1 MFVLGGYPL
10 ALRKQI
16 AESTAS
22 YTDPYLGVNLR
33 ESEEHLKDGESRL
46 MQNCWR
52 NGGVRIRTGSSNL
65 NASSYGA
72 YRTLGGH
79 KYYYG
84 GATPA
89 AKRLIAYHNTISVV
103 SDAPAETVLTT
114 GMTAGLRTYFSTWSI
129 TDSVYISNGTDTPR
143 KYDGTTFST
152 VTKPGGKTNNP
163 PIARGPLCPILD
175 RMMAI
180 SPYGIERTDP
190 RVDNVWSSNSSWA
203 TLRPQTPG
211 LFTALTPYSIR
222 GADSI
227 YPGIIA
233 FQERAHYLVTGTNF
247 GADVEAATAGTG
259 EDGSIKLLDPSV
271 GTASPDS
278 VCSVPGIGLFWFT
291 TDLNVY
297 WMPEGSLTGRYVGDK
312 LQSTGSTAGIES
324 TNTAALAGVWMKYF
338 DHMLILSIPTG
349 SSVYASTQF
358 WMDMRELR
366 NHPERGPV
374 WYGPMIGQTVS
385 CAWVENQQ
393 GDNTLRGGEGN
404 SSTGV
409 FVYTLRVPSVFTD
422 AVGTADNNIT
432 MIYQTPFKD
441 FGTTSREKYVQA
453 IHADCNEFAGTA
465 TVDLLDLEGALATN
479 IPLEEVV

>member
-1 MFVLGGYPL
+1 M

-33 ESEEHLKDGESRL
+33 ESEEHLRDGEARL
-46 MQNCWR
+46 MQNCIR
-52 NGGVRIRTGSSNL
+52 NGGVRIRQGSSNL
-65 NASSYGA
+65 NSSSYGA
-72 YRTLGGH
+72 YRVLGGH

-84 GATPA
+84 GTTPV
-89 AKRLIAYHNTISVV
+89 AKRLIAYNNAISVI
-103 SDAPAETVLTT
+103 SDVPAETVLTT
-114 GMTAGLRTYFSTWSI
+114 GMTAGLRTYFTTWSI

-152 VTKPGGKTNNP
+152 VTKPGAKVNNP

-211 LFTALTPYSIR
+211 LFQALAPYSIR
-222 GADSI
+222 GTDTI

-233 FQERAHYLVTGTNF
+233 LQERAHYLITGTNF

-259 EDGSIKLLDPSV
+259 EDASIKLLDPTV
-271 GTASPDS
+271 GTGSPAS
-278 VCSVPGIGLFWFT
+278 VCAVPGIGLFWFT
-291 TDLNVY
+291 ADLNVF
-297 WMPEGSLTGRYVGDK
+297 WIKEGGLTGRYVGDK
-312 LQSTGSTAGIES
+312 LQSTGATAGLEG
-324 TNTAALAGVWMKYF
+324 TNTAALAGVWMAYF
-338 DHMLILSIPTG
+338 DHMLMLSIPTG
-349 SSVYASTQF
+349 SAVYASTQY

-366 NHPERGPV
+366 DNPQNGPV
-374 WYGPMIGQTVS
+374 WYGPMTGQTIG

-393 GDNTLRGGEGN
+393 GDNTIRGGEGN
-404 SSTGV
+404 SATGA
-409 FVYTLRVPSVFTD
+409 FVYTLRVPSVYTD
-422 AVGTADNNIT
+422 AVGTADNDIA
-432 MIYQTPFKD
+432 MVYQTLFKD
-441 FGTTSREKYVQA
+441 FGVSSREKYVQA
-453 IHADCNEFAGTA
+453 VHADCNGFSGAA
-465 TVDLLDLEGALATN
+465 TVDLFDLEGTLATAV
-479 IPLEEVV
+479 PLQAVT